1 MKYSAIAQPAYGAM
15 YCMGAGSDA
24 AATTTML

>member
-1 MKYSAIAQPAYGAM
+1 MKYSASAVAEYGAM

-24 AATTTML
+24 FAATTMV